1 MFVCTGVSVHRGH
14 APHLTAGP
22 RYQDVSPGEGRA
34 RASGQYEKTTK
45 LEARTNKI
53 ESSGHLKMDRRTDPK
68 LRQ

>member
-1 MFVCTGVSVHRGH
+1 MRERIIMFVCTGVSVHRGH

-45 LEARTNKI
+45 LEARNIKI
-53 ESSGHLKMDRRTDPK
+53 ERDEQTKI
-68 LRQ
+68 